1 MKRKS
6 LHDLPY
12 YSKGRLE
19 SGTRVMRCA
28 ASELPGFLAYLASLG
43 DTHVT
48 VKVVGNLFAVF
59 GKSGVRVYVQRK
71 EAVERALRDAKCKPI
86 FIFKPL
92 DVASKRAFD
101 RVSRIHAR
109 IACKKRSKLM
119 ISKPVKWEDF

>member
-1 MKRKS
+1 
-6 LHDLPY
+6 
-12 YSKGRLE
+12 
-19 SGTRVMRCA
+19 MRCA
-28 ASELPGFLAYLASLG
+28 SSELPGFLAYLTSLG
-43 DTHVT
+43 DAYVA

-101 RVSRIHAR
+101 RASRIHAR

-119 ISKPVKWEDF
+119 ISQPVKWEDF